1 MMNTTNAYVVRD
13 SNRRTFLNRR
23 VYSGRIQGIWGKINE
38 AAVFNNLE
46 EAQSCASNINS
57 RRPDGYSAYQAQ
69 VYPITIRGRQR
80 SRRTDE
86 T

>member
-13 SNRRTFLNRR
+13 SNRRSFLNRR
-23 VYSGRIQGIWGKINE
+23 VYSGRVPGIWGTINE
-38 AAVFNNLE
+38 AAVFNNIE
-46 EAQSCASNINS
+46 EARSCASNINN
-57 RRPDGYSAYQAQ
+57 RRPDGYSAYQAE

-80 SRRTDE
+80 TKRTTE

>member
-23 VYSGRIQGIWGKINE
+23 VYSGRIQGIWGRINE
-38 AAVFNNLE
+38 AAVFNSIE
-46 EAQSCASNINS
+46 EAQSCASNINA

-69 VYPITIRGRQR
+69 VYPISIRGRQR
-80 SRRTDE
+80 KGKTND

>member
-23 VYSGRIQGIWGKINE
+23 VYSGRIQGIWGRINE

-46 EAQSCASNINS
+46 EAQSCASNINA

-69 VYPITIRGRQR
+69 VYPIAIRGRQR
-80 SRRTDE
+80 KGTTND

>member
-1 MMNTTNAYVVRD
+1 MNTTNAFVVRD
-13 SNRRTFLNRR
+13 NNRRTFLNRR
-23 VYSGRIQGIWGKINE
+23 VYSGRIQGIWGRINE
-38 AAVFNNLE
+38 AAVFNSIE
-46 EAQSCASNINS
+46 EAQSCASNINA

-80 SRRTDE
+80 KGKTNG